1 MIERGVA
8 LLDRGCTLVENVFV
22 AVSGAS
28 LILMMVWITA
38 DASGRYLFDHP
49 ISGTYEF
56 SEEYLMVML
65 IFLTLSFTYVQGGHV
80 RVTVCL
86 QFIPK
91 AVQRWIS
98 IFNGILGLIFF
109 ILIVVASWGVAM
121 RALKMSVVS
130 NNILQYPLA
139 PSFFMVPIGSALLSL
154 RIFQSL
160 LGDIWIK
167 KHQGHEIK

>member
-1 MIERGVA
+1 M
-8 LLDRGCTLVENVFV
+8 LDRVCTFVEGIFV

-28 LILMMVWITA
+28 LILMMLWITA

-49 ISGTYEF
+49 ITGTYEF

-86 QFIPK
+86 QFMPK
-91 AVQRWIS
+91 TVQRWIS
-98 IFNGILGLIFF
+98 ILNDLLGLIFF
-109 ILIVVASWGVAM
+109 ILIVVASWGVAI
-121 RALKMSVVS
+121 RALEMGVLS

-139 PSFFMVPIGSALLSL
+139 PSFLMVPIGSGLLSL

-160 LGDIWIK
+160 LEDIWITR
-167 KHQGHEIK
+167 Q

>member
-8 LLDRGCTLVENVFV
+8 LLDRVCTLVEGVFV

-28 LILMMVWITA
+28 LILMMLWITA

-49 ISGTYEF
+49 IRGTYEF
-56 SEEYLMVML
+56 SEEYLMEIL

-86 QFIPK
+86 QFMPK
-91 AVQRWIS
+91 TVQRWIS
-98 IFNGILGLIFF
+98 VLNDILGLIFF

-121 RALKMSVVS
+121 RALEMRVLS

-139 PSFFMVPIGSALLSL
+139 PSFFMVPIGSGLLSL

-160 LGDIWIK
+160 IEDIWITR
-167 KHQGHEIK
+167 H

>member
-1 MIERGVA
+1 M
-8 LLDRGCTLVENVFV
+8 LDRVCTFVEGIFV

-28 LILMMVWITA
+28 LILMMLWITA

-49 ISGTYEF
+49 ITGTYEF

-86 QFIPK
+86 QFMPK
-91 AVQRWIS
+91 TVQRWIS
-98 IFNGILGLIFF
+98 ILNDLLGLIFF
-109 ILIVVASWGVAM
+109 ILIVVASWGVAI
-121 RALKMSVVS
+121 RALEMGVLS

-139 PSFFMVPIGSALLSL
+139 PSFLMVPIGSGLLSL

-160 LGDIWIK
+160 IEDIWITR
-167 KHQGHEIK
+167 Q